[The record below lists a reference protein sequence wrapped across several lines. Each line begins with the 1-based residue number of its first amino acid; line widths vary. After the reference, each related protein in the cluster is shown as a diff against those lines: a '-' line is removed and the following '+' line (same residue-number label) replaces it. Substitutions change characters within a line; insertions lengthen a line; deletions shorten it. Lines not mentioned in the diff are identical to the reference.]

1 MKILV
6 LGAAGLAAVSIGSVA
21 MAANAQVEAPIH
33 QFIDAFNK
41 GDMKAAAAA
50 HLPSVTIIDEARPHL
65 WQGPTAFM
73 SWATDLAND
82 DKADGVS
89 GESVALGAIKREV
102 VSGDN
107 AYVIVAA
114 TYNFKKK
121 GVAMHEPAQITAAL
135 KKTAAGW
142 KIAAWTWTGP
152 EPTPVK

>member
-1 MKILV
+1 MKSLL
-6 LGAAGLAAVSIGSVA
+6 LGAAALAAASISSAA
-21 MAANAQVEAPIH
+21 MAANAQVEAPIR

-41 GDMKAAAAA
+41 GDMKTAAAT
-50 HLPSVTIIDEARPHL
+50 HLPSVTIVDEARPFL

-73 SWATDLAND
+73 GWATDLTND

-89 GESVALGAIKREV
+89 GEAVALGALKREV
-102 VSGDN
+102 ISGDN
-107 AYVIVAA
+107 AYAIMAV
-114 TYNFKKK
+114 TYSFKKK
-121 GVAMHEPAQITAAL
+121 GVAMHEPAQMTFAL